1 MIRSRKMM
9 LASLALAVCTEP
21 LAAYADQER
30 GYPGQF
36 RGDRLSAQSAQ
47 SVAAPAAVPNR
58 VLVMQQGSGNG
69 AGVLQTGSGNT
80 ASILQFGQGNTGVI
94 RQEGSGNTACL
105 IQAGR
110 NLNGS
115 IQQVGE
121 SQSDGLLQNRWG
133 TAEVPVQ
140 LCSAD
145 TTRRDLRAYA
155 APNPRTDVRTRT
167 RPMAQRQ

>member
-9 LASLALAVCTEP
+9 LASLALAVFTMP
-21 LAAYADQER
+21 LAAYADRGR
-30 GYPGQF
+30 GYPRQF
-36 RGDRLSAQSAQ
+36 PGDRLREQ
-47 SVAAPAAVPNR
+47 SVAAPAAAFNPVS
-58 VLVMQQGSGNG
+58 VVQQGSGNG

-80 ASILQFGQGNTGVI
+80 ASILQFGRGNTGVI
-94 RQEGSGNTACL
+94 TQEGSGNTACL
-105 IQAGR
+105 IQAGH

-121 SQSDGLLQNRWG
+121 NQSSGLLQNRWG
-133 TAEVPVQ
+133 SEVVPVQ

-155 APNPRTDVRTRT
+155 TPNPRADVRTRA

>member
-9 LASLALAVCTEP
+9 LASLALAVFTTP
-21 LAAYADQER
+21 LAAYADQGR

-36 RGDRLSAQSAQ
+36 PGDRLRQQ
-47 SVAAPAAVPNR
+47 SVATPAAVPNR
-58 VLVMQQGSGNG
+58 VSVAQQGSGNG

-115 IQQVGE
+115 IQQAGDN
-121 SQSDGLLQNRWG
+121 QSDGLLQNRWG
-133 TAEVPVQ
+133 TAGVPVQ

-145 TTRRDLRAYA
+145 TTMRDLRAYA
-155 APNPRTDVRTRT
+155 APNPRADVRTRT

>member
-1 MIRSRKMM
+1 MICSRKRM
-9 LASLALAVCTEP
+9 LASLALAVCTVP
-21 LAAYADQER
+21 LAAHADQGR
-30 GYPGQF
+30 GYPKQVQGE
-36 RGDRLSAQSAQ
+36 QSL
-47 SVAAPAAVPNR
+47 AAPAVVPNR

-69 AGVLQTGSGNT
+69 AGALQTGSGNT
-80 ASILQFGQGNTGVI
+80 ASILQFGRGNTGI
-94 RQEGSGNTACL
+94 ITQEGSGNTACL

-121 SQSDGLLQNRWG
+121 NQSDGLLQNRWG

-155 APNPRTDVRTRT
+155 APNPRADVRTRT

>member
-9 LASLALAVCTEP
+9 LASLALAVFTMP
-21 LAAYADQER
+21 LAAYADQGR
-30 GYPGQF
+30 GYPRQF
-36 RGDRLSAQSAQ
+36 PGDRLGEQ
-47 SVAAPAAVPNR
+47 SVAAPTAVSNR
-58 VLVMQQGSGNG
+58 VSVAQQGSGNG
-69 AGVLQTGSGNT
+69 AGVMQTGSGNT
-80 ASILQFGQGNTGVI
+80 ADILQFGQGNTGVI
-94 RQEGSGNTACL
+94 TQEGSGNTACL

-115 IQQVGE
+115 IRQVGDN
-121 SQSDGLLQNRWG
+121 QSDGLLQNRWG
-133 TAEVPVQ
+133 SAVVPVQ

-155 APNPRTDVRTRT
+155 TPNPRADVRTRT

>member
-9 LASLALAVCTEP
+9 LASLALAVCTVP
-21 LAAYADQER
+21 LAAYADQGR
-30 GYPGQF
+30 GHPRQF
-36 RGDRLSAQSAQ
+36 PGDRQSMT
-47 SVAAPAAVPNR
+47 APAAVPNR

-69 AGVLQTGSGNT
+69 GGILQTGSGNT

-94 RQEGSGNTACL
+94 TQEGSGNTACL

-115 IQQVGE
+115 IQQAGDN
-121 SQSDGLLQNRWG
+121 QSDGLLQNRWG

-155 APNPRTDVRTRT
+155 APNPRADVRTRT